1 MITINNINMIAIHAY
16 HLFFF
21 CSSCHLTYN
30 HILTAI
36 SDVTFLFSF
45 LLSCSVHFIISS
57 DKHQGCVIVYTKLWI
72 NIVLE
77 QQPSLI
83 SFSDFLLSSIIVM
96 RQVLK
101 IKMMF
106 SVQILPCQIL
116 IQHRL
121 NEKLTKFVF
130 EIFICF

>member
-1 MITINNINMIAIHAY
+1 
-16 HLFFF
+16 
-21 CSSCHLTYN
+21 
-30 HILTAI
+30 
-36 SDVTFLFSF
+36 
-45 LLSCSVHFIISS
+45 
-57 DKHQGCVIVYTKLWI
+57 
-72 NIVLE
+72 
-77 QQPSLI
+77 
-83 SFSDFLLSSIIVM
+83 M